1 MLYRLLRLEYDHA
14 RCLRI
19 LRLVCLAPASVFFS
33 YPMGEPLYLLLAA
46 LSLYMARTGR
56 WRQAGLYGMLCACT
70 RSAGVLLL
78 LPLGMELWRQEAG
91 QRVSLSALLRKG
103 GWLLAVP
110 LGICFYLWI
119 NKRAAG
125 DAFAFSAIQKSFWS
139 QELGW
144 FFSTTATQT
153 RALLDAY
160 MTAPKKVCGLWLP
173 NILTGLASLL
183 LMLYGGK
190 RLRPSWAAWF
200 FPYFMLSY
208 GVTWLLSGPRYMAVF
223 FPLAAAADELPG
235 AKRIVPVT
243 ALLLS
248 AAYTVMF
255 ALRWSIW

>member
-1 MLYRLLRLEYDHA
+1 M
-14 RCLRI
+14 
-19 LRLVCLAPASVFFS
+19 AS
-33 YPMGEPLYLLLAA
+33 
-46 LSLYMARTGR
+46 
-56 WRQAGLYGMLCACT
+56 
-70 RSAGVLLL
+70 
-78 LPLGMELWRQEAG
+78 
-91 QRVSLSALLRKG
+91 G
-103 GWLLAVP
+103 GGLLAVP

-144 FFSTTATQT
+144 FFSTAATQT
-153 RALLDAY
+153 RSLLDASAI
-160 MTAPKKVCGLWLP
+160 APKKVCGLWLP
-173 NILTGLASLL
+173 NVLTGLGSLL

-190 RLRPSWAAWF
+190 RLRASWAAWF